1 VTRLVDLLPTLGR
14 RTQLMGILNVTPDSF
29 SDGGRY
35 VTVDEAIAHAERLLA
50 DGADVLDVGGET
62 TRPGAEPVS
71 EDLERARVL
80 PVIEALARRG
90 LGPVSIDTTK
100 ARVAADALD
109 AGARLVND
117 ISGGTFE
124 PAILEVTARRRAA
137 IVLMHTRARPSV
149 MQQGTWRYEGGVVH
163 AVDAA
168 LAARTAAAEAAGIP
182 PDAIAVDPGIGFG
195 KTLDENLALLV
206 GLDVLAARGRP
217 VLVGTSRKSFLGKLT
232 GRGVDALDVATGA
245 SVAWA
250 IERGAAIVRV
260 HDVAGARD
268 VARVTDALV
277 AARAAARS
285 A

>member
-1 VTRLVDLLPTLGR
+1 MTRLVDLLPTLGR

>member
-1 VTRLVDLLPTLGR
+1 VTRLVDLMPTLGR

-35 VTVDEAIAHAERLLA
+35 ASVDAALAHAERLLA

-62 TRPGAEPVS
+62 TRPGAEPVP
-71 EDLERARVL
+71 EDVERARVL

-90 LGPVSIDTTK
+90 LGPISIDTTK
-100 ARVAADALD
+100 AHVAADALD

-124 PAILEVTARRRAA
+124 PAILDETARRGAA

-149 MQQGTWRYEGGVVH
+149 MQQGTWTYEGGVVH
-163 AVDAA
+163 AVDGA
-168 LAARTAAAEAAGIP
+168 LAARAAAAEAAGIP
-182 PDAIAVDPGIGFG
+182 ADAIAVDPGIGFG

-260 HDVAGARD
+260 HDVAAARD

-285 A
+285 G